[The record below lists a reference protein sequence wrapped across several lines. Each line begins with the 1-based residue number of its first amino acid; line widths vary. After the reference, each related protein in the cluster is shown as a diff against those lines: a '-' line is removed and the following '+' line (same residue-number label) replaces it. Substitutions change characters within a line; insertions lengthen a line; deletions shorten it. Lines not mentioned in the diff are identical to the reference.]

1 MNHQNPNS
9 SDPKFTVRD
18 TPHSTRLFGD
28 DGESDSAGFE
38 LVQVDTP
45 KFVEATNRYEILEQ
59 LGYGGSGIV
68 YRARDVSLSREVAV
82 KMLRHR
88 FFDRPEFVRRFT
100 DESKIICHLQHPGI
114 APVYECGTC
123 PDGRPFFAMKLVD
136 GVTMW
141 SLIHKEASD
150 SRHTAR
156 LLRIFSFVCQ
166 AIAYTHARGVI
177 HGDLKPSNVMVG
189 AFGEVHVMDWGLSQ
203 FRDSPKENPK
213 QTGLVRGT
221 VQYMSPE
228 QASGKELTP
237 RSDVFGLGTILLEIL
252 TGCPLYIGTNKKDLV
267 VKAANAAYTDAIKR
281 LDACGAE
288 DALVRLTKRCLAP
301 DPDCRPSDAAEVA
314 AEMLTYE
321 HSVLER
327 VESDMTRFF
336 ELSLDLFCIA
346 GFDGYFR
353 RINSNFSRVLG
364 YTDTELLASPFL
376 NFVHEDD
383 REDTIKVMNDLMA
396 GKPVVRF
403 QNRYRTTDGK
413 AILFEW
419 TVKSVPRE
427 NMIFGVARIVEEDT
441 R

>member
-1 MNHQNPNS
+1 MNHQNPQSN
-9 SDPKFTVRD
+9 DGQYTVGEA
-18 TPHSTRLFGD
+18 PQSTRFFSE

-38 LVQVDTP
+38 IVQVDTP
-45 KFVEATNRYEILEQ
+45 KFVEATSRYEIFEQ

-68 YRARDVSLSREVAV
+68 YRASDLSLHREVAV

-88 FFDRPEFVRRFT
+88 FFDRPEFVQRFV
-100 DESKIICHLQHPGI
+100 DEAKIICHLQHPGI
-114 APVYECGTC
+114 APVYECGEC
-123 PDGRPFFAMKLVD
+123 PDGRPFFAMKLVN

-141 SLIHKEASD
+141 SLIHNEGEDHRAQ
-150 SRHTAR
+150 AR

-166 AIAYTHARGVI
+166 TIAYTHARGVI
-177 HGDLKPSNVMVG
+177 HGDLKPSNVMLG
-189 AFGEVHVMDWGLSQ
+189 AFGEVHVMDWGLSR
-203 FRDSPKENPK
+203 FRDAPQANPN
-213 QTGLVRGT
+213 LPRMVRGT

-228 QASGKELTP
+228 QACGKDLTP
-237 RSDVFGLGTILLEIL
+237 RSDVFGLGAILLEIL
-252 TGCPLYIGTNKKDLV
+252 TGSPLYIGTNKKDLV
-267 VKAANAAYTDAIKR
+267 IKAANAAYTDAIKR
-281 LDACGAE
+281 LDGCGAE

-301 DPDCRPSDAAEVA
+301 DPDCRPTDAAEVA
-314 AEMLTYE
+314 AEMMTYE

-364 YTDTELLASPFL
+364 YTDAELLASPFL

-383 REDTIKVMNDLMA
+383 REDTIKVMADLMA

-403 QNRYRTTDGK
+403 QNRYRTANGK
-413 AILFEW
+413 PILFEW
-419 TVKSVPRE
+419 TVKSVPKE
-427 NMIFGVARIVEEDT
+427 NVIFGVARIVEEDT